1 MHGYNSWPLSVVL
14 HERFQFRR
22 QFTGR
27 RCFGGSRNYFVRFSD
42 ENYSQILNMLLG
54 LMIAL
59 GALMAF
65 VFSGLSVVLI
75 EVVGCMWP
83 DNGKSQSDRV
93 VMIAGARQTRKQK
106 EKTAKVS

>member
-1 MHGYNSWPLSVVL
+1 
-14 HERFQFRR
+14 
-22 QFTGR
+22 
-27 RCFGGSRNYFVRFSD
+27 
-42 ENYSQILNMLLG
+42 
-54 LMIAL
+54 
-59 GALMAF
+59 MAF